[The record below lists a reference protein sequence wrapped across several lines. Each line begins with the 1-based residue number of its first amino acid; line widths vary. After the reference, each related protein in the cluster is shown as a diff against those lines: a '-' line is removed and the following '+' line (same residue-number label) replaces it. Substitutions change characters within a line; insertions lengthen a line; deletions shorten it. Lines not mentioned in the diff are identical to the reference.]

1 MANVLVVFVFVVTGI
16 VSVVAGTSTVTVI
29 VKLELRPV
37 GSVRVI
43 LILAGVSVALNVL
56 TESRRFWVT

>member
-1 MANVLVVFVFVVTGI
+1 
-16 VSVVAGTSTVTVI
+16 VI